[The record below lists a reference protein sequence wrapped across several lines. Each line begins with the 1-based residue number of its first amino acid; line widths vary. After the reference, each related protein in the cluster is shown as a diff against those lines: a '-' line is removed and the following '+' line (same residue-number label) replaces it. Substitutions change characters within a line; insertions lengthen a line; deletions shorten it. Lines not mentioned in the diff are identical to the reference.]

1 MKKLYELLKNNLSQF
16 KNIFLYGYS
25 NVYPEIYCSTNRKGF
40 YLKSIF
46 HIVFK
51 AYKDKK
57 NEHLGKKTQNYKT
70 KHKEAKSLN
79 KSPKKL
85 LILTK
90 LKKKKSKS
98 ELKKEK

>member
-57 NEHLGKKTQNYKT
+57 IEHLGKK
-70 KHKEAKSLN
+70 
-79 KSPKKL
+79 PK
-85 LILTK
+85 ITK
-90 LKKKKSKS
+90 LNTKKQN
-98 ELKKEK
+98 L